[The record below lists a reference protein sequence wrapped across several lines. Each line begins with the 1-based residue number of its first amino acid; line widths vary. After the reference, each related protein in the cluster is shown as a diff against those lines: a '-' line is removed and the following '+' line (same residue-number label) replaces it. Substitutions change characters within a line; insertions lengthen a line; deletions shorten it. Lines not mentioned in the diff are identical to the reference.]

1 MNSAAPTETIMAG
14 EHVLTLTNE
23 NFESEVLN
31 SPIPVLV
38 DFTATWCGPCKQL
51 APIVA
56 TIAAESQGTLKVGK
70 LDIDAA
76 PKLAQKYNV
85 RAVPTC
91 ILFRG
96 GEKAGSYTG
105 VASKEKLLREL
116 GV

>member
-14 EHVLTLTNE
+14 EHVVTLTNE
-23 NFESEVLN
+23 NFESEVIN